1 MENRQVVLAIMG
13 CYLMGLGVLSGM
25 LIEDIRYDKSRSA
38 LLAQLQKEND
48 TLHERLMEIEREAA
62 EQPAGTP

>member
-25 LIEDIRYDKSRSA
+25 LIEDIRFDKSRSA
-38 LLAQLQKEND
+38 LLAQLEKEND

-62 EQPAGTP
+62 EQPEGTP